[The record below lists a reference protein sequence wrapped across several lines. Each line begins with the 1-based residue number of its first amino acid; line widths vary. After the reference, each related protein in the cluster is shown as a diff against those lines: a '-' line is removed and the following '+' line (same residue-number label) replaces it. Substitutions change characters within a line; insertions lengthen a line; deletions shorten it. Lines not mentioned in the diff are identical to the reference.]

1 MAKSVKIVVPFI
13 ILGFLPLLGCE
24 NAKEAIGLTKQ
35 APDEFAIVTR
45 APLNIPPQFDL
56 RPPKP
61 GSSRPQETTPRSE
74 ARKILLKNT
83 SRRGILKKNKPIK
96 SGKFSDGEAAFLQRA
111 DALTIDSTIRKVIKK
126 ESSGLTAVNKGLL
139 KKILFWQQKEE
150 LGKVIDATKEA
161 RRLRK
166 ITSQGEPLTKGETPV
181 ITRKKKGWLE
191 GIF

>member
-1 MAKSVKIVVPFI
+1 MAKSVKIIVNFMIP
-13 ILGFLPLLGCE
+13 GFLLLLGCE
-24 NAKEAIGLTKQ
+24 NAKETIGLTKQ

-83 SRRGILKKNKPIK
+83 SRRGILKKKKTNN
-96 SGKFSDGEAAFLQRA
+96 SGKFSEGEAAFLQRA
-111 DALTIDSTIRKVIKK
+111 DALNVDPTIRKVIKK
-126 ESSGLTAVNKGLL
+126 ESSGLTEVNKGLL
-139 KKILFWQQKEE
+139 RRIIFWQPKENSE
-150 LGKVIDATKEA
+150 KVIAATKEA

-166 ITSQGEPLTKGETPV
+166 VTAQGEPLTKGETPV
-181 ITRKKKGWLE
+181 MIRKPKGWLQ

>member
-1 MAKSVKIVVPFI
+1 MTKSVKFVVFFI
-13 ILGFLPLLGCE
+13 IFGLFPLLGCE
-24 NAKEAIGLTKQ
+24 NAKETMGLTKQ

-83 SRRGILKKNKPIK
+83 SRRGILKKNKTIN
-96 SGKFSDGEAAFLQRA
+96 SGKISDGEEAFLQKA
-111 DALTIDSTIRKVIKK
+111 DALTVDPTIRKVIKK
-126 ESSGLTAVNKGLL
+126 ETSGLIEVNKGLL
-139 KKILFWQQKEE
+139 RKIIFWKPKENS
-150 LGKVIDATKEA
+150 GKVIDAPKEA

-166 ITSQGEPLTKGETPV
+166 VTAQGEPLTKGETPV
-181 ITRKKKGWLE
+181 IVRKQKGWLE